1 MADNGEID
9 ISKKNLLRKLG
20 GSAQPRESPRR
31 NNVKKSI
38 KGSVADNG
46 GSTTRSKK
54 PITSF
59 RLGPDFT
66 EMIEKKN
73 EEI

>member
-1 MADNGEID
+1 MAANGEID

-20 GSAQPRESPRR
+20 GSAQPRQSPRR
-31 NNVKKSI
+31 QDVKKSI
-38 KGSVADNG
+38 KGSVAENG
-46 GSTTRSKK
+46 GSTTRSKNQR
-54 PITSF
+54 TSF

>member
-1 MADNGEID
+1 MVAEGEID

-20 GSAQPRESPRR
+20 GSAQPQQSPRR
-31 NNVKKSI
+31 NTVKKSI
-38 KGSVADNG
+38 KGNFAENG
-46 GSTTRSKK
+46 GSTARSKK
-54 PITSF
+54 PLSF
-59 RLGPDFT
+59 RLGPEFT